1 MRNPLE
7 RFGNVSPV
15 VWKTGLLVGA
25 VLIQAVVLLQV
36 NRAWKSHRPGSPGE
50 QRVELPQN
58 LRPLAFVE
66 GKETTAQPVAPAD
79 GSPAIPRLS
88 LTREM
93 HTSDLDGILK
103 RRHIRVLIVFNR
115 TNYFLA
121 KGIQMGFE
129 YSLLRDYEKVLNQGK
144 GKRDQKIHME
154 FIPVYRDQLIP
165 KLLAGE
171 GDIAAAGLTITPAR
185 LKEVDFTDPYL
196 EGIDEVLVSRKGV
209 KAPQSLEGISGEK
222 IHVRE
227 SSSYHESLMKLN
239 RVFKSKGLK
248 PAKVDKVSEVL
259 ETEDILDLVSAG
271 TWDVTAADSHLAQI
285 WSGVYDN
292 LVVHEDLKLREGGK
306 IAWMVR
312 KGNPKLKE
320 DLNRFIRGRK
330 KGTKFGNI
338 YFNRYYK
345 NDKWVARPLAEEER
359 RKLEKYR
366 AIFEKY
372 SKMYGIPWLFTAAV
386 AYQESG
392 FDQSKRSGAG
402 AVGIMQVLPSTAADK
417 NVGIDDITILE
428 NNVHAGVK
436 YLAFLRDHYFA
447 EGNFD
452 QQSQI
457 HFVLASYNAGPG
469 NIRRARREAPSWNV
483 DPDRWFKNVE
493 NVTLRTVSQEPVQ
506 YVVNINRYYFTFL
519 EYFTKTAE
527 KAEERRKAGN

>member
-1 MRNPLE
+1 MRNPFE

-15 VWKTGLLVGA
+15 VWKTALLVGA
-25 VLIQAVVLLQV
+25 VLIQAIVLLQV
-36 NRAWKSHRPGSPGE
+36 NRAWREHSRGSPAE
-50 QRVELPQN
+50 QRTELPKN
-58 LRPLAFVE
+58 LPPLEFVE
-66 GKETTAQPVAPAD
+66 GASKPTPQETATPDAA
-79 GSPAIPRLS
+79 STPRLS
-88 LTREM
+88 LTREL

-121 KGIQMGFE
+121 RGVQMGFE
-129 YSLLRDYEKVLNQGK
+129 YSLLRDYEKVLNEGK
-144 GKRDQKIHME
+144 GKRDQKVHME

-171 GDIAAAGLTITPAR
+171 GDIAAAGLTITPER

-196 EGIDEVLVSRKGV
+196 EGVDEVVVSRKGV
-209 KAPQSLEGISGEK
+209 KAPQSVEELSRKE

-227 SSSYHESLMKLN
+227 SSSYHESLMELN
-239 RVFKSKGLK
+239 RAFKEKGLK
-248 PAKVDKVSEVL
+248 PAKARKVSEVL
-259 ETEDILDLVSAG
+259 ETEDILELVSAG
-271 TWDVTAADSHLAQI
+271 TWDMTVADSHLARI

-292 LVVHEDLKLREGGK
+292 LAVHEGLKLREGGK

-312 KGNPKLKE
+312 KENVKLKE
-320 DLNRFIRGRK
+320 GLNRFIRGRR
-330 KGTKFGNI
+330 KGTKLGNI

-345 NDKWVARPLAEEER
+345 NDKWVARTFEEEER
-359 RKLEKYR
+359 RRLEEYR
-366 AIFEKY
+366 PLFEKY

-392 FDQSKRSGAG
+392 FDQSKKSGAG

-417 NVGIDDITILE
+417 NVGISDISTVE
-428 NNVHAGVK
+428 NNIHAGVK
-436 YLAFLRDHYFA
+436 YLAFLRDRYFA
-447 EGNFD
+447 EGDYD

-469 NIRRARREAPSWNV
+469 NIRRARREAPSWGV

-506 YVVNINRYYFTFL
+506 YVVNINRYFFIFEQYL
-519 EYFTKTAE
+519 EQARVR
-527 KAEERRKAGN
+527 AEEKRNARN

>member
-1 MRNPLE
+1 MRNPFE

-15 VWKTGLLVGA
+15 VWKTALLAGA

-36 NRAWKSHRPGSPGE
+36 NRAWRGHGR
-50 QRVELPQN
+50 
-58 LRPLAFVE
+58 
-66 GKETTAQPVAPAD
+66 
-79 GSPAIPRLS
+79 GSPAEQRTDLPKNIRPLEFVEKREAAPQPAAPAGSSPDPSRLS
-88 LTREM
+88 LSREQ

-121 KGIQMGFE
+121 RGVQMGFE

-154 FIPVYRDQLIP
+154 FIPVYRNQLIP

-171 GDIAAAGLTITPAR
+171 GDIAAAGLTITPER

-196 EGIDEVLVSRKGV
+196 EGVDEVVVSRKGV
-209 KAPQSLEGISGEK
+209 KAPQSVEELSGKE

-227 SSSYHESLMKLN
+227 SSSYHESLMELN
-239 RVFKSKGLK
+239 RAFKEKSLK
-248 PAKVDKVSEVL
+248 QAKVRKVNEVL
-259 ETEDILDLVSAG
+259 ETEDILELVSAG
-271 TWDVTAADSHLAQI
+271 TWDVTVADSHLARI

-292 LVVHEDLKLREGGK
+292 LAVHESLKLREGGK

-320 DLNRFIRGRK
+320 DLNRFIRGRR
-330 KGTKFGNI
+330 KGTKLGNI

-345 NDKWVARPLAEEER
+345 SDKWVAGTFAEEER
-359 RKLEKYR
+359 RRLEKYR
-366 AIFEKY
+366 PLFEKY
-372 SKMYGIPWLFTAAV
+372 SEMYGIPWLFTAAV

-417 NVGIDDITILE
+417 NVGISDISTVE

-436 YLAFLRDHYFA
+436 YLAFLRDRYFP
-447 EGNFD
+447 EGDYDGQN
-452 QQSQI
+452 QL

-469 NIRRARREAPSWNV
+469 NIRRARREAPAWGV

-506 YVVNINRYYFTFL
+506 YVVNINRYFFIFEQYL
-519 EYFTKTAE
+519 EQGKVRAVE
-527 KAEERRKAGN
+527 KRKAGN